1 MRADSKLR
9 PGVRLVSNFVT
20 YAQNFED
27 LMLWRALR
35 HVEDGFYIDVGAAD
49 PDEDSVTRAFYDRGW
64 RGINIEP
71 TPEHFSALSAA
82 RPRDITLQCLVGAQ
96 SGNGLLH
103 HFADTGLST
112 TINSFAGR
120 HVADGRAETI
130 LSLPILTLAEI
141 CQKHATSTVHFLK
154 IDVEGGEAEVLRG
167 ADFSVYR
174 PWIVVVEATEPG
186 SQVENWSGWEQLL
199 ISAGY
204 QFVWF
209 DGLNRF
215 YVTQER
221 FEELRPAFLT
231 PPNVFDLWVQ
241 PRGKQKLALNFA
253 SEKIAH
259 LQSELQASTTAK
271 LASQAELAQGLLNLD
286 RTHIA
291 MVTERDE
298 AARLRDE
305 VARLQDAFAVQD
317 LTLAQARDALAPAQE
332 ALARRSRE
340 LERVHGD
347 LARAQ
352 SALLRETRQLTRMRE
367 DSVKIEQEI
376 SRLRG
381 ENMPLVQ
388 ELASQTQMREQMELT
403 LAAVYRSR
411 SWKVSAPLR
420 GLGKLAR
427 GQPVQPRLR
436 RLFAGAAYRL
446 IKLAPHLP
454 GGRIASRII
463 RRVAPGFHATIYNRV
478 RARDA
483 VSMAH
488 SLEMVAATP
497 PRTTSAQTGAA
508 DAKYVTAEEARIAAR
523 LGARSSRP

>member
-1 MRADSKLR
+1 M
-9 PGVRLVSNFVT
+9 RLVSNFVT

-35 HVEDGFYIDVGAAD
+35 HVENGFYIDVGAAD

-64 RGINIEP
+64 RGINVEP
-71 TPEHFSALSAA
+71 TPEHFSALNAA

-112 TINSFAGR
+112 TINTFAGR
-120 HVADGRAETI
+120 HVADGCAETI

-141 CQKHATSTVHFLK
+141 CQKYATSIIHFLK

-199 ISAGY
+199 ISARY
-204 QFVWF
+204 QFAWF

-253 SEKIAH
+253 LEKIAH
-259 LQSELQASTTAK
+259 LQSELEAVTQASTIAK
-271 LASQAELAQGLLNLD
+271 LATQAESAQGLLNLD

-291 MVTERDE
+291 MVAERAE

-305 VARLQDAFAVQD
+305 VARLQDAFAGQD
-317 LTLAQARDALAPAQE
+317 LTLAEARDALAPAQE

-347 LARAQ
+347 LARVQ
-352 SALLRETRQLTRMRE
+352 SALLRETKQLTRMRE
-367 DSVKIEQEI
+367 DSVKIDQEI

-381 ENMPLVQ
+381 ENAPLLQ
-388 ELASQTQMREQMELT
+388 ELASQTQMREQMELA
-403 LAAVYRSR
+403 LAAVYKSR

-420 GLGKLAR
+420 GVGKLVR
-427 GQPVQPRLR
+427 GQPVQPRAR
-436 RLFAGAAYRL
+436 GLFAGAAYRL
-446 IKLAPHLP
+446 IKLVLRLP
-454 GGRIASRII
+454 GGRIVSRII
-463 RRVAPGFHATIYNRV
+463 RRVAPAFHATIYDRV
-478 RARDA
+478 RARDV
-483 VSMAH
+483 VSMTR
-488 SLEMVAATP
+488 SLEIVSATP
-497 PRTTSAQTGAA
+497 FPTTSPQTGSA